1 MDRLVSAPA
10 ASSPFISLYIDAG
23 ADAQGKRRIEPHLSK
38 ELAARGAVLDRAQ
51 RASYEADA
59 QRIQAWVRESLPNSA
74 RGAACFACGAAG
86 IFEAAPLETP
96 LAGHRL
102 HVGPRPHVYP
112 LLHLLDRYRRYA
124 AVVADT
130 SYVRIFVF
138 GLNTR
143 LFEADLQGTHRKAMD
158 SVSES
163 EARFQRHVREVHH
176 RFAKEVAETLERIV
190 REERIDTIVLAG
202 DEVALPLVRGVLSE
216 AVRAKGVETMHLDIR
231 APEHQVLQ
239 ATMEA
244 FSQHDAHTDALKV
257 QRLMDE
263 FRAGGLGVV
272 GVRDTALAIEMGQVD
287 ELLIAADPSV
297 VRDNDLADEAST
309 AATAEDLVAHARRT
323 DSKVTFIEESGL
335 LAEVGGV
342 GALLRFRVSPRDGGS
357 TIS

>member
-1 MDRLVSAPA
+1 MA
-10 ASSPFISLYIDAG
+10 
-23 ADAQGKRRIEPHLSK
+23 RIAHTI
-38 ELAARGAVLDRAQ
+38 G
-51 RASYEADA
+51 Y
-59 QRIQAWVRESLPNSA
+59 
-74 RGAACFACGAAG
+74 
-86 IFEAAPLETP
+86 
-96 LAGHRL
+96 
-102 HVGPRPHVYP
+102 
-112 LLHLLDRYRRYA
+112 
-124 AVVADT
+124 
-130 SYVRIFVF
+130 
-138 GLNTR
+138 
-143 LFEADLQGTHRKAMD
+143 
-158 SVSES
+158 
-163 EARFQRHVREVHH
+163 
-176 RFAKEVAETLERIV
+176 
-190 REERIDTIVLAG
+190 RID
-202 DEVALPLVRGVLSE
+202 ALPLVRGVLSE
-216 AVRAKGVETMHLDIR
+216 AVRAKVVETMHLDIR
-231 APEHQVLQ
+231 AREHQVLQ

-357 TIS
+357 TIG